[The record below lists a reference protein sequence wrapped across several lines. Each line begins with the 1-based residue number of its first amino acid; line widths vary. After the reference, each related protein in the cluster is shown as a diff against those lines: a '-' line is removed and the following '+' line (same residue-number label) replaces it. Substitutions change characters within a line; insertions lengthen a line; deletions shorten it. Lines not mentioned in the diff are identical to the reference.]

1 VAASETLHL
10 ACGGDVG
17 YLEHTAALIASALE
31 HRDGLDLH
39 VHYLHEPSLPA
50 HDGGLLEQMVS
61 AGGAALSLVPVTP
74 ERIAD
79 LPGINHL
86 TPATWYRVFVPELL
100 PDLDRV
106 LYVDADAI
114 VMDSLRP
121 LWETDLRDAT
131 VAAVTNVFEPWN
143 LDYERS
149 LNLPRPYFNA
159 GILLM
164 DLERM
169 RAGDV
174 VRRVLEYAM
183 ANLDRLPW
191 GDQCPLNV
199 VLSDSRHDLHP
210 RWNCMNSVVY
220 FERAAEVLGPQAVD
234 EARRSPGIRHF
245 EGPSINKPWHYMCE
259 WDGRDEY
266 FRFRA
271 RTPWPQVRREG
282 VTPRNVLRR
291 AARRVRS

>member
-1 VAASETLHL
+1 VSETLHL
-10 ACGGDVG
+10 ACGGDVA

-31 HRDGLDLH
+31 HRDGLNLH
-39 VHYLHEPSLPA
+39 VHYLHEPSLRA
-50 HDGGLLEQMVS
+50 HDARLLERMVS

-86 TPATWYRVFVPELL
+86 TAATWYRVFVPELL

-121 LWETDLRDAT
+121 LWETDLDGAT

-149 LNLPRPYFNA
+149 LDLPRPYFNA

-210 RWNCMNSVVY
+210 RWNCMNSVVH
-220 FERAAEVLGPQAVD
+220 FERAAEVLGPQAVE
-234 EARRSPGIRHF
+234 EARLSPGIRHF

-259 WDGRDEY
+259 WEGREEY

-271 RTPWPQVRREG
+271 RTPWPEVRREG

-291 AARRVRS
+291 VARRVKS